1 VYICALLGSNEEIWL
16 FSPALLS
23 LMGVPAT
30 LALASFSFAL
40 LQQQPK
46 AAYADC
52 FFFDEGADTI
62 TI

>member
-1 VYICALLGSNEEIWL
+1 MKKSGF

-46 AAYADC
+46 AASQTSPACVNDIL
-52 FFFDEGADTI
+52 FVFSVLRK
-62 TI
+62 

>member
-1 VYICALLGSNEEIWL
+1 MKKSGF

-46 AAYADC
+46 AASQTSPACAKTIFYL
-52 FFFDEGADTI
+52 FFRYCVNK
-62 TI
+62 